1 MTANARQKEKLKVL
15 ITVKT
20 YPIPSGKYDEL
31 VCTAGVTESGDFIR
45 LYPINFRDLPFS
57 QQYKKY
63 QWIEVMAE
71 KHLGSDVRKESYR
84 PDSDTI
90 QIIGEPIKSNPGNW
104 AKRAH
109 YALAK
114 KARSM
119 EDLNDQRKANRTSLG
134 IFKPKVIRDLEISND
149 DPEWKAS
156 FIAALQQARLWEDRT
171 VSKMPPRKVP
181 FKFHYRFE
189 CDDPRCNGH
198 RMMIEDW
205 EVGALFWRLVDQGCS
220 HQDAANRV
228 KKKFFDELCGQDKD
242 THFFVGTILAHPAS
256 WVVIGVFYPKIESEM
271 RITATGPTL
280 FDP

>member
-1 MTANARQKEKLKVL
+1 MRKQEKLKIL

-20 YPIPSGKYDEL
+20 YPIPSATYDEL
-31 VCTAGVTESGDFIR
+31 VCTAGVTEGGEFVR

-71 KHLGSDVRKESYR
+71 KHQGRDVRKESYR

-90 QIIGEPIKSNPGNW
+90 QIIGEPIRSNPGNW
-104 AKRAH
+104 AKRAR
-109 YALAK
+109 YALAR

-119 EDLNDQRKANRTSLG
+119 EELNLPRKADRTSLG
-134 IFKPKVIRDLEISND
+134 IFRPKTIHDLVVSRDSSDWKP
-149 DPEWKAS
+149 S
-156 FIAALQQARLWEDRT
+156 FKAALQQARLWEDRT
-171 VSKMPPRKVP
+171 VSRVPPRKVP
-181 FKFHYRFE
+181 FKFHYKFE

-220 HQDAANRV
+220 HEDAAGKV
-228 KKKFFDELCGQDKD
+228 KEKFLGELCGSDKD
-242 THFFVGTILAHPAS
+242 THFFVGTILAHPTN
-256 WVVIGVFYPKIESEM
+256 WVVIGVFYPKVQPENLEVT
-271 RITATGPTL
+271 TAPTL
-280 FDP
+280 FDS

>member
-20 YPIPSGKYDEL
+20 YPIPSEKYDEL
-31 VCTAGVTESGDFIR
+31 VCTAGVTESGDFVR

-71 KHLGSDVRKESYR
+71 KHQGRDVRKESYR

-90 QIIGEPIKSNPGNW
+90 QIIGEPIKSKRGDW
-104 AKRAH
+104 AERAH

-114 KARSM
+114 KAHSM
-119 EDLNDQRKANRTSLG
+119 EELNDLRKADRTSLG
-134 IFKPKVIRDLEISND
+134 IFKPKVVHDLEISDD
-149 DPEWKAS
+149 DPEWKAG
-156 FIAALQQARLWEDRT
+156 FRAALQQARLWEDRT
-171 VSKMPPRKVP
+171 VSRIPPRKVP

-228 KKKFFDELCGQDKD
+228 KAKFLDELCGPHKD
-242 THFFVGTILAHPAS
+242 THFFVGTILAYPKS
-256 WVVIGVFYPKIESEM
+256 WVVIGVFYPKIKPES
-271 RITATGPTL
+271 RSAATSPTL
-280 FDP
+280 FDA